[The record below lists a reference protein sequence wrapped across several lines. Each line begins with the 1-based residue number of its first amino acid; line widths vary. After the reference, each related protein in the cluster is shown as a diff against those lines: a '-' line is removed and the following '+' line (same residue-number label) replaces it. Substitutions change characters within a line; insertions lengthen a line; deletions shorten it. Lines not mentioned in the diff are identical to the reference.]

1 MSDPGPGKTTD
12 LTNYSRQCEEVPTV
26 LGHRGDYVRESHN
39 SPPPVGYEDVDP
51 RAFIETKRNGQPVTY
66 HRGAYYTRSSGR
78 GASWKSW
85 AADMNDGGNSSR
97 SGQGNVADHD
107 DYYD

>member
-12 LTNYSRQCEEVPTV
+12 LTDGAPSV
-26 LGHRGDYVRESHN
+26 LGHRGDYVRELHN
-39 SPPPVGYEDVDP
+39 SPPPAGYEDVDP
-51 RAFIETKRNGQPVTY
+51 RAFIETKRNGQHVTY
-66 HRGAYYTRSSGR
+66 HRGAYYTKDSSR

-85 AADMNDGGNSSR
+85 AANMDDSGDGGR
-97 SGQGNVADHD
+97 HGQGTVAGHD